1 MHSGGAVPNLEPEV
15 IQNDVL
21 SQKTQKTQISETLA
35 REGPDTVARVS
46 ETWVFWFLWDSTP
59 FLAIFG
65 KKCGTAST
73 TCIVFNKDIKN
84 NTVQCNTI
92 QYNTIYTAGP
102 FFLLFYA
109 VPLPPLRFLQSI
121 LFSIWL
127 SRSGGVAR
135 HLKAFNYINLKQ
147 GHSDSADSLRVVHIF
162 SLPRSRP
169 LRGNSTFQ
177 NVPSSV
183 APQF

>member
-1 MHSGGAVPNLEPEV
+1 MYCPKKLKKLKSQRLLRGRGQTQSQESLRLGFSGFFGTVHHFWLFSARNVGQLQQHALFSTK
-15 IQNDVL
+15 I
-21 SQKTQKTQISETLA
+21 SKTI
-35 REGPDTVARVS
+35 
-46 ETWVFWFLWDSTP
+46 
-59 FLAIFG
+59 
-65 KKCGTAST
+65 
-73 TCIVFNKDIKN
+73 
-84 NTVQCNTI
+84 QCNAIQYSTI
-92 QYNTIYTAGP
+92 QYTLPGQ

-135 HLKAFNYINLKQ
+135 HLLAYNYISLKQ